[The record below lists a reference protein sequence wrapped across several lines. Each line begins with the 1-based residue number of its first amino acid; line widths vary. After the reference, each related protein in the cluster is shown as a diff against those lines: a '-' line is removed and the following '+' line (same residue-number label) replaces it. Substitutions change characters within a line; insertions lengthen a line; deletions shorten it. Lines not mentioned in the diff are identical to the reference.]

1 MKYGY
6 LILIIVLLLLLV
18 WVVNKPSKQ
27 TVGTQEAPHS
37 LQTAPEN

>member
-6 LILIIVLLLLLV
+6 LILIVVLLMLLV
-18 WVVNKPSKQ
+18 WAVNKPSKP